1 MTARGNPAGRPH
13 IDVVTCSKSGAGS
26 WTLGRNFSPRFRPT
40 KARSSHY
47 VTRDTLDLRRIGSLP
62 TRLAPHRSSAASN
75 CADAPRGGAKLPGEQ
90 WISLYAALARLSSEW
105 GIGVIAD
112 EIVRAVLVDGE
123 VLARGH
129 YRYEVIPRI
138 IPKECWSSP
147 LLPSGFSLRDWTE
160 IEIDWI
166 GLLKQGR
173 NHIPSEISLPSH
185 AAPDADDSDDTK
197 DHLKTA
203 PEKEIGKAIDAVY
216 DEARQARKKP
226 PNIKQIADPVLIILG
241 GLGYITTKAHIEKIA
256 GRPEYKKR
264 RWKPGQKTAPDND
277 QPSS

>member
-1 MTARGNPAGRPH
+1 MGKLLHRQRRGNYSATKRFVTARGNPAGRPH

-123 VLARGH
+123 LWPADTIVMKSSHELYRRSVGHRLYCRQGLA
-129 YRYEVIPRI
+129 
-138 IPKECWSSP
+138 CA
-147 LLPSGFSLRDWTE
+147 T
-160 IEIDWI
+160 
-166 GLLKQGR
+166 
-173 NHIPSEISLPSH
+173 
-185 AAPDADDSDDTK
+185 
-197 DHLKTA
+197 
-203 PEKEIGKAIDAVY
+203 
-216 DEARQARKKP
+216 
-226 PNIKQIADPVLIILG
+226 
-241 GLGYITTKAHIEKIA
+241 
-256 GRPEYKKR
+256 
-264 RWKPGQKTAPDND
+264 GQKLKSIGSAF
-277 QPSS
+277 